1 MVHTLN
7 SILLTSTE
15 LFELRN
21 QLKELKTEV
30 IKLVIFIF
38 LKGINLHL
46 CCHLSVIIIWFFFPL
61 LINLKRLYQS
71 YEILNFFVLLRS
83 LEVDFLFMSYHISY

>member
-1 MVHTLN
+1 MLRLTLSSCAAFYKYCFFYTCRQLCILLNAEHIYLTLSEILVIYNDARFSCQMVHTLN

-30 IKLVIFIF
+30 IKLVILIF
-38 LKGINLHL
+38 
-46 CCHLSVIIIWFFFPL
+46 
-61 LINLKRLYQS
+61 
-71 YEILNFFVLLRS
+71 
-83 LEVDFLFMSYHISY
+83 